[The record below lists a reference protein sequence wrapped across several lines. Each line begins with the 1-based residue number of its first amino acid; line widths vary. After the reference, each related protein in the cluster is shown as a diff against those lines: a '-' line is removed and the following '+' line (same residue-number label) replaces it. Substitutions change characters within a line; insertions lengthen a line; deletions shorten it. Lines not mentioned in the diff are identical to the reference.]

1 MFSRHAAR
9 RIAAA
14 LTAALVAV
22 LLVTFG
28 GPARA
33 SAHRTT
39 VGNPSHAGSA
49 AKAARTP
56 QALLAAHHHQQTPQH
71 LDLAS
76 TPPTATPDVR
86 PTAADATP
94 ETLVVRTGSDRV
106 TPTGRAPPA
115 L

>member
-1 MFSRHAAR
+1 MFRGPAAR

-33 SAHRTT
+33 NAQRTT

-56 QALLAAHHHQQTPQH
+56 PALLAAHHQQAPQH
-71 LDLAS
+71 LDLVS
-76 TPPTATPDVR
+76 TPPTATPDPR
-86 PTAADATP
+86 PAAAVATP
-94 ETLVVRTGSDRV
+94 ATLVVRTGSDLV

>member
-1 MFSRHAAR
+1 M
-9 RIAAA
+9 AAA

-56 QALLAAHHHQQTPQH
+56 QAHLAAHHQQTPQH

-76 TPPTATPDVR
+76 TPPAATPDVR
-86 PTAADATP
+86 LTVAVAAP